1 MTSEPEMKIHRCE
14 CDVCQAGTD
23 LETARHHRQMNVF
36 LSRLNEPQ
44 PWVLRPQDEGRRW
57 YVGLLSQR
65 PGSPSDRQLAKITGL
80 DEKTIQRG
88 RRELEADLAGLPSNR
103 QRREGGGRPRAEKR
117 TPS

>member
-1 MTSEPEMKIHRCE
+1 MVSETEIKVHQCE

-23 LETARHHRQMNVF
+23 LETAGHHRRMNVF

-44 PWVLRPQDEGRRW
+44 RRW

-65 PGSPSDRQLAKITGL
+65 PDSPSDRQLSKITGL

-88 RRELEADLAGLPSNR
+88 RQELETDLADLPPDR
-103 QRREGGGRPRAEKR
+103 QRRDGGGRPRAEKR

>member
-1 MTSEPEMKIHRCE
+1 MTTKTEIKVHRCQ

-23 LETARHHRQMNVF
+23 EETMHHHRQMNVF

-44 PWVLRPQDEGRRW
+44 RRW

-65 PGSPSDRQLAKITGL
+65 PGSPSDRQLSKITGL

-88 RRELEADLAGLPSNR
+88 RQELEHDLVDLPPGR

-117 TPS
+117 TLS

>member
-1 MTSEPEMKIHRCE
+1 MTSEAEIKIHRCE

-23 LETARHHRQMNVF
+23 VETVRHHRKMNVF
-36 LSRLNEPQ
+36 LARLNEPQ
-44 PWVLRPQDEGRRW
+44 RRW

-65 PGSPSDRQLAKITGL
+65 PGSPSDRQLSKITGL

-88 RRELEADLAGLPSNR
+88 RQELETDLADLPPGR
-103 QRREGGGRPRAEKR
+103 QRRKGGGRPRAEKR

>member
-1 MTSEPEMKIHRCE
+1 MTSETEIKIYRCE

-23 LETARHHRQMNVF
+23 EETVRHHRQMNVF

-44 PWVLRPQDEGRRW
+44 RRW

-65 PGSPSDRQLAKITGL
+65 PGSPSDRQLSKITGL

-88 RRELEADLAGLPSNR
+88 RQELESELAGLPPGR
-103 QRREGGGRPRAEKR
+103 QRRIGGGRPRAEKT

>member
-1 MTSEPEMKIHRCE
+1 MTSEAEIEIHQCQ

-23 LETARHHRQMNVF
+23 QETMQHHQQMNVF

-44 PWVLRPQDEGRRW
+44 RRW

-65 PGSPSDRQLAKITGL
+65 PGSPSDRQLSKITGL

-88 RRELEADLAGLPSNR
+88 RQELESDLADLPPGR
-103 QRREGGGRPRAEKR
+103 QRREGGGRPRSEKR

>member
-1 MTSEPEMKIHRCE
+1 MTSKPESKIHQCQ

-23 LETARHHRQMNVF
+23 VETVRHHRQMNVF
-36 LSRLNEPQ
+36 LSRLDEPQ
-44 PWVLRPQDEGRRW
+44 RRW

-65 PGSPSDRQLAKITGL
+65 PDSPSDRELSRITGL

-88 RRELEADLAGLPSNR
+88 RQELESDLADLPPGR

-117 TPS
+117 IPG

>member
-1 MTSEPEMKIHRCE
+1 MTSKAEIKVHRCE

-23 LETARHHRQMNVF
+23 QETMQHHRQMNVF

-44 PWVLRPQDEGRRW
+44 RRW

-65 PGSPSDRQLAKITGL
+65 ADSPSDRQLSKITGL

-88 RRELEADLAGLPSNR
+88 RQELESDLAELPPGR
-103 QRREGGGRPRAEKR
+103 QRREGGGRPRAEKT

>member
-1 MTSEPEMKIHRCE
+1 MTSETEIKIHCCE
-14 CDVCQAGTD
+14 CEVCQAGTD
-23 LETARHHRQMNVF
+23 LETAHHHRQMNVF

-44 PWVLRPQDEGRRW
+44 RRW

-65 PGSPSDRQLAKITGL
+65 PGSPSDRQLSKITGL

-88 RRELEADLAGLPSNR
+88 RQELETDLADLPPGR
-103 QRREGGGRPRAEKR
+103 QRQEGGGRPRAEKK

>member
-1 MTSEPEMKIHRCE
+1 MTSKTERPIHQCE
-14 CDVCQAGTD
+14 CDICKAETD
-23 LETARHHRQMNVF
+23 LEIARHHRQMNVF

-44 PWVLRPQDEGRRW
+44 RRW

-65 PGSPSDRQLAKITGL
+65 PGSPSDRQLSKITGL

-88 RRELEADLAGLPSNR
+88 RQELERDLADLPPGR

>member
-1 MTSEPEMKIHRCE
+1 MTSKAEIKVHRCE

-23 LETARHHRQMNVF
+23 QETMQHHRQMNVF

-44 PWVLRPQDEGRRW
+44 RRW

-65 PGSPSDRQLAKITGL
+65 PGSPSDRQLSKITGL

-88 RRELEADLAGLPSNR
+88 RQELESDLADLPPGR
-103 QRREGGGRPRAEKR
+103 QRREGGGRPRAEKT